1 MEFRAELRYLRVSPQ
16 KARLVL
22 ELIKGRRVE
31 EARNTLMFTKK
42 RVAAHVG
49 KLLQSALDNA
59 NFLAT
64 EKGLDVEIDNLYVKS
79 AIANDGP
86 RMKRIRPAP
95 QGRAYRYQRRIAHL
109 ELILAERGKD
119 GGPVVHATG
128 GDTASGAKIR
138 RRVPAAKAAAKKSAG
153 KKKVAAK

>member
-1 MEFRAELRYLRVSPQ
+1 MEFRAELRYLHVSPQ

-22 ELIKGRRVE
+22 DLIKGKRVE
-31 EARNTLMFTKK
+31 EARNTLLFTKK

-59 NFLAT
+59 NFLST
-64 EKGLDVEIDNLYVKS
+64 EKGIDVEIDNLYVKS

-95 QGRAYRYQRRIAHL
+95 QGRAYRYQRRIAHI
-109 ELILAERGKD
+109 ELVLAERGKN
-119 GGPVVHATG
+119 GGSIATTVG
-128 GDTASGAKIR
+128 GESP
-138 RRVPAAKAAAKKSAG
+138 VPAKAKRRAPVAKKSAG
-153 KKKVAAK
+153 KKKAAAK